1 MRFDS
6 EEYLEAWAKSEGFQY
21 PVIHDNMYA
30 AAIRHD
36 KYRRGLDLCCS
47 SGLLGT
53 RLMDAGFAMV
63 GVDADKDAVGL
74 ATKYKIP
81 MLIHLAKVSDTHGVD
96 AVADIVAVN
105 KLKTI
110 YARRCFP
117 ELFGENTELE
127 DLFFPAMIKAGIRM
141 VIFEGRVRT
150 VRATNRLSSVQK
162 EAEMLGKFFDDVQ
175 LYGQVGVARL

>member
-21 PVIHDNMYA
+21 PAIHDSMYA

-53 RLMDAGFAMV
+53 RLMDAGFTMV
-63 GVDADKDAVGL
+63 GVDADKDAAGL
-74 ATKYKIP
+74 AIYYKIP
-81 MLIHLAKVSDTHGVD
+81 MPIHLTKISDMHGVD
-96 AVADIVAVN
+96 VVADLVKVN

-117 ELFGENTELE
+117 ELFGEDTALE
-127 DLFFPAMIKAGIRM
+127 NLFFPAMIKAGIRM

-150 VRATNRLSSVQK
+150 VRATNRLSSAQK
-162 EAEMLGKFFDDVQ
+162 EADMLGKFFDDVQ

>member
-6 EEYLEAWAKSEGFQY
+6 EEYLEVWAKSEGFQY
-21 PVIHDNMYA
+21 PAIHDNMYA

-36 KYRRGLDLCCS
+36 KHRRGLDLCCS

-53 RLMDAGFAMV
+53 RLMDAGFTMV
-63 GVDADKDAVGL
+63 GVDADKDAAGL
-74 ATKYKIP
+74 AIQYKVP
-81 MLIHLAKVSDTHGVD
+81 MPIHLTKISDAHGVD
-96 AVADIVAVN
+96 VVADLVKSH

-117 ELFGENTELE
+117 ELFGEDTSLE
-127 DLFFPAMIKAGIRM
+127 DMFFPAMIKAGITM

-150 VRATNRLSSVQK
+150 VRAKNRLSSAER
-162 EAEMLGKFFDDVQ
+162 EAEMLRKFFSDVK